1 MNKVSKKLVEF
12 KGGFNKSN
20 VRKIVE
26 IKFFEMINYSY
37 QFLLGKK

>member
-1 MNKVSKKLVEF
+1 MNKVSKKPVEF

-26 IKFFEMINYSY
+26 TKSFEMINHSY
-37 QFLLGKK
+37 QFLPGKK